1 MYDRDDRD
9 GARARWSRHG
19 AIAGLAVLL
28 ATTVAASTSVLGAD
42 HPRATGVA
50 PTTPPPVDPG
60 ATTTVVAI
68 APEST
73 VTATIAATLPPP
85 ENEAADPIRT
95 LVPGIAVVPA
105 VLTDEAARQAAIGAA
120 LAAGGTT
127 VAIEAEPGTLCA
139 VVPTL
144 APVMARGRWERNGE
158 PIAPS
163 IEQRH
168 DPPGFGECIT
178 NDDGEAFREGVYQFV
193 AVGPTG
199 ATSAAASV
207 VVGVEAVDVWL
218 VNNGDEPVCLVLIS
232 PSRADYYESHDTESP
247 LLPGEAIAISA
258 AAVEHDVR
266 VFGCPPDDSVRTF
279 RFTPEPQSYVDMF
292 VVDDDA
298 PASVPTDSGA
308 ATAAP
313 TTT

>member
-1 MYDRDDRD
+1 MGAVSAAAAGSEPARRD
-9 GARARWSRHG
+9 ASPST
-19 AIAGLAVLL
+19 V
-28 ATTVAASTSVLGAD
+28 ATTATPTTDAPTTS
-42 HPRATGVA
+42 VA
-50 PTTPPPVDPG
+50 PTAVTASSLQP
-60 ATTTVVAI
+60 TTTVTLPE
-68 APEST
+68 PESD
-73 VTATIAATLPPP
+73 
-85 ENEAADPIRT
+85 AADPVRT
-95 LVPGIAVVPA
+95 LVPNVVVA
-105 VLTDEAARQAAIGAA
+105 TEVLLEDADRQPLIDAA
-120 LAAGGTT
+120 LAEGDNT
-127 VAIEAEPGTLCA
+127 VAVEAEPGTLCA
-139 VVPTL
+139 IVPI
-144 APVMARGRWERNGE
+144 AVPVMAGGRWERNGE

-163 IEQRH
+163 IEQRR
-168 DPPGFGECIT
+168 DPPGFGDCIT
-178 NDDGEAFREGVYQFV
+178 NDNAEAFREGVYQFV

-266 VFGCPPDDSVRTF
+266 VFACPPDDSVRTF